1 MAKVT
6 TIFYDREADVMYL
19 TMGEPQE
26 AISREIGN
34 DVLLRVHPKTGEVV
48 GLTMLN
54 FASRFSNLAQEQ
66 PLPVRMELSV

>member
-6 TIFYDREADVMYL
+6 TIFYDREADVLYL

-26 AISREIGN
+26 AVSRELGN
-34 DVLLRVHPKTGEVV
+34 DMLLRVHPTTGEVV

-54 FASRFSNLAQEQ
+54 FASRFTNLSHEQ